1 LLLLGCSGCSQEV
14 AAPAP
19 STSPTLKAPPR
30 DPNLKPS
37 PSLDFYGLSIGKSTD
52 VDILAWLQSHQLQ
65 IGASAAAAT
74 PPAVPAPAVP
84 APAVPAP
91 AAPASAAATPTTPA
105 AGIENALGIP
115 GIVCRQAP
123 SVRRTTYR
131 YTCDGDLPVN
141 LLPDRQI
148 RGKLTELLLVRGDTL
163 PLSHASTIR
172 KYSIPDDAAND
183 YSTAI
188 DAITKVL
195 GAPSRSTVA
204 DVSKMMGPL
213 VHFAST
219 WKFSDLDVS
228 LTLIRA
234 GGSYYSV
241 SERWDQPGVEL
252 AQEARPS
259 KKPAK
264 GRDPFGFDEPGA
276 APPGMRDPFG
286 HDKPTEEA
294 PKP

>member
-1 LLLLGCSGCSQEV
+1 MLALLLLLGCSGCSQEV

-19 STSPTLKAPPR
+19 STAPTLKAPPR

-52 VDILAWLQSHQLQ
+52 ADILAWLQSHQLQ
-65 IGASAAAAT
+65 IGANA
-74 PPAVPAPAVP
+74 
-84 APAVPAP
+84 AP
-91 AAPASAAATPTTPA
+91 AAPAAAPASPA
-105 AGIENALGIP
+105 ASIENALGIP

-131 YTCDGDLPVN
+131 YTCDGDLPVS

-183 YSTAI
+183 YSTAV

-276 APPGMRDPFG
+276 APPGMHDPFG